1 MVPLKFFLILHRQVC
16 PHPILSYHTFL
27 LLLYFCCS
35 FLQFFSKYVL
45 TKHAKYYRIIKHVSV
60 ERPCLFH

>member
-27 LLLYFCCS
+27 LLLYFVVV
-35 FLQFFSKYVL
+35 FAIFSKICID
-45 TKHAKYYRIIKHVSV
+45 K
-60 ERPCLFH
+60 PCEIL